1 MDTTLMN
8 PPEVN
13 LETARVPLRTF
24 VQVFD
29 YKHQLALLRDFMAG
43 LPTVAANQV
52 PIEEVDQLCVICQ
65 EPLWSST
72 ESDPL
77 RLACCGKLIH
87 RSCLTLWLSSEY
99 DGE

>member
-65 EPLWSST
+65 EPLWPSAD
-72 ESDPL
+72 SDPL
-77 RLACCGKLIH
+77 RLACCAKVIH